1 MNAPK
6 LPIKPK
12 ATPPARQ
19 TEPPDRDVPVHGEWD
34 PPVFTERDG
43 EKEPK
48 ADEGASYN
56 EDDCL

>member
-6 LPIKPK
+6 PHIKPE
-12 ATPPARQ
+12 ATPPRRQ
-19 TEPPDRDVPVHGEWD
+19 PEAPNRDVPVHGEWD

-43 EKEPK
+43 ESEPK
-48 ADEGASYN
+48 ADEGAPYN